1 MWFFSSVLPQ
11 PESSEKSIGVVAGE
25 AVRRQLLQLL
35 YVAPAK
41 DHFLGFKCG
50 DEIGYNV
57 RDMASP
63 AAYAH
68 AVQPSLPDVVFI
80 GVIFVRQMAEFHRLD
95 DAIHDHPGP
104 QTPAQPPRQQLAALV
119 APKSLHG

>member
-11 PESSEKSIGVVAGE
+11 PESSEKSIGVVAGA

-95 DAIHDHPGP
+95 DPSTIIVDPRP
-104 QTPAQPPRQQLAALV
+104 VPSPRNSILPPW
-119 APKSLHG
+119 

>member
-1 MWFFSSVLPQ
+1 MWFFSGVP
-11 PESSEKSIGVVAGE
+11 PKSKPSNKGVGVVDGA

-41 DHFLGFKCG
+41 DHVLGFKRG

-63 AAYAH
+63 TAYAH

-95 DAIHDHPGP
+95 DAIHDHRGP
-104 QTPAQPPRQQLAALV
+104 
-119 APKSLHG
+119 

>member
-11 PESSEKSIGVVAGE
+11 PESSEKSIGVVAGA

-41 DHFLGFKCG
+41 DHFLRFKCG

-80 GVIFVRQMAEFHRLD
+80 GVILVRQMAEFHRLD
-95 DAIHDHPGP
+95 DATPDHPGP
-104 QTPAQPPRQQLAALV
+104 STPAQPPEQHPPPLV
-119 APKSLHG
+119 TSNTFHP